1 MLEYAKEPT
10 RPSYLEVDLSA
21 VSYNIKQIQRYVGT
35 DTELMPVIKANAYGL
50 GVLPLKKVLEENKI
64 KRVAVAVAEEAIFL
78 RQHNFNIPII
88 VLNEL
93 LEGEAKKVVEYDL
106 TPGISV
112 YGVAEKL
119 NEEAK
124 KMSKKLKVHIEVDT
138 RNVKSGTYTRKYI
151 RICKKSKEIRKH

>member
-1 MLEYAKEPT
+1 MQEPT

-21 VSYNIKQIQRYVGT
+21 VSYNIKQIQKLVGP

-50 GVLPLKKVLEENKI
+50 GVLPLKPVLEENNI

-78 RQHNFNIPII
+78 RQHEVTMPII

-93 LEGEAKKVVEYDL
+93 LEGEAEKAVAYDL

-112 YGVAEKL
+112 YEVAVKL
-119 NEEAK
+119 NKFAK
-124 KMSKKLKVHIEVDT
+124 EKGKTIKVHVEVDT
-138 RNVKSGTYTRKYI
+138 RNRKSRPN
-151 RICKKSKEIRKH
+151 SRKHARFY